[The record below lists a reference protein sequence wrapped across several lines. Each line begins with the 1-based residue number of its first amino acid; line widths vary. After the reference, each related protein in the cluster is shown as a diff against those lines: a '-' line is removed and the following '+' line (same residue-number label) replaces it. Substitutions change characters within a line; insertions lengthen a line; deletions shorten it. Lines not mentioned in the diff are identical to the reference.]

1 MQQLEWCLCL
11 TCDVSKQSGMLSVLA
26 YAPAGIVSG
35 PHHRGDDLKKLLC
48 AP

>member
-11 TCDVSKQSGMLSVLA
+11 TCGVSEQSGTLSVLA
-26 YAPAGIVSG
+26 YALAGIVSG
-35 PHHRGDDLKKLLC
+35 PHHRGVVPKKRLC